1 MRREGDHTPLLRP
14 LPALLPWQSYFLA
27 FALGL
32 FFYKY
37 PVPAAVAVG
46 VLIVADAAIRG
57 WNRRLPVLA
66 FVLCAVFGFGY
77 ASQRAPE
84 PVTTPEWMERR
95 QPVVVTAAVDRVEPR
110 QGGRLRLIL
119 RDVAYAYADGQGELP
134 GKLSWTWR
142 SPDYE
147 PEPGQTVSLRMRV
160 VPLRSFGNP
169 GSWDYEWYWRRQGVN
184 WRAWPDGKDV
194 EITWGK
200 PSGATFAAL
209 KHTLRRA
216 VSGHIPETQGG
227 AMVLALVTGD
237 RSRLDEATVDG
248 ARSAGL
254 AHTLALSGL
263 HVGFVAAMGAGLAW
277 LIGWIYPPLLL
288 RIPRPKLA
296 VLTAAPL
303 VLGYAWLGQPS
314 PSLIRAATMFAF
326 WGFLLLQG
334 RGRVLMDGLFFAL
347 AVILFVSPLSVY
359 DLSLQMSAVA
369 VAGIGVMFP
378 SVLRLCRFG
387 HAWWQKGL
395 GWAAGLLGLSLC
407 ANIALL
413 PLVSWN
419 FGTFTPNILLNLV
432 WLPALGLAVMPLGVA
447 GLLLSCFAWTA
458 PLGAVC
464 LGGAAGVMD
473 GLLALLHSVQGWTP
487 VIQVLRPLWLEILGG
502 AVLLVTALLAM
513 VDRRLTIGLA
523 ALGFALLVW
532 PHAGVMFTDA
542 QDRVSVSLLDVGQ
555 GQAALITTPGGRRW
569 LVDAGA
575 GSSTFDFGESVVAPY
590 LAYGRPPRLDGVF
603 MSHPDVDH
611 SHGVPFILSRFE
623 VGTLFS
629 NGMTPRG
636 GTGKR
641 LQAVLA
647 ERAIEPTVLRA
658 GQTVELGG
666 DVRLEVVHPSGEFK
680 SRHANERSLVL
691 RLVRGDEP
699 LALLPGDVEQ
709 EGIRAMLASGRDLRA
724 EVLVLPHH
732 GSRYSYSPP
741 WYEAISPAAVLCSS
755 GYLNMYGFPHGQVVR
770 GVGAPVYTTARH
782 GMLTAQWARGG
793 ELLVNAYKP

>member
-1 MRREGDHTPLLRP
+1 MLREDHAPLLRP

-32 FFYKY
+32 FSFKN
-37 PVPAAVAVG
+37 PTPAAIAVG
-46 VLIVADAAIRG
+46 VLIVADTAIRG
-57 WNRRLPVLA
+57 WSRRLPVLA
-66 FVLCAVFGFGY
+66 FALCAAFGFGY

-84 PVTTPEWMERR
+84 PAATPEWMELR
-95 QPVVVTAAVDRVEPR
+95 QPVDVTATVDSVEPK
-110 QGGRLRLIL
+110 QGGRLLL
-119 RDVAYAYADGQGELP
+119 TLKDAAYTYADGKGELP
-134 GKLSWTWR
+134 GKVSWNWR
-142 SPDYE
+142 EPDYE

-160 VPLRSFGNP
+160 MPLRSFGNP
-169 GSWDYEWYWRRQGVN
+169 GGWDYEWYWQRQGVN
-184 WRAWPDGKDV
+184 WRAWPDGKDS
-194 EITWGK
+194 EIVWGK
-200 PSGATFAAL
+200 PSGALWAGL

-216 VSGHIPETQGG
+216 VAAHIPDTQGG

-237 RSRLDEATVDG
+237 RSRLDDVTMDE
-248 ARSAGL
+248 ARSSGL

-263 HVGFVAAMGAGLAW
+263 HVGFVAFMGAWLAW
-277 LIGWIYPPLLL
+277 ILGWIYPPLLL

-314 PSLIRAATMFAF
+314 PSLLRAATMFAF

-347 AVILFVSPLSVY
+347 AVILFVSPLSIY

-378 SVLRLCRFG
+378 SVNRLCRFG
-387 HAWWQKGL
+387 HAWWQRGL

-407 ANIALL
+407 VNIALL

-432 WLPALGLAVMPLGVA
+432 WLPALGLAVMPLGIA

-458 PLGAVC
+458 PLGAIF
-464 LGGAAGVMD
+464 LSGAAGVMD
-473 GLLALLHSVQGWTP
+473 GLLFLLHSIQAWAP

-502 AVLLVTALLAM
+502 AVLLVTALLALIN
-513 VDRRLTIGLA
+513 RRLLVGLA
-523 ALGFALLVW
+523 GVGFALLVW
-532 PHAGVMFTDA
+532 PHVGVMLTDA
-542 QDRVSVSLLDVGQ
+542 QDQVSVSLLDVGQ
-555 GQAALITTPGGRRW
+555 GQAALISTPGGHRW

-575 GSSTFDFGESVVAPY
+575 GSNSFDYGESVVAPY
-590 LAYGRPPRLDGVF
+590 LTYGRPPRLDGIF

-611 SHGVPFILSRFE
+611 SHGVPFILSSFE
-623 VGTLFS
+623 VGTFFS

-636 GTGKR
+636 TTGKR

-647 ERAIEPTVLRA
+647 RRGIEPIILMA

-666 DVRLEVVHPSGEFK
+666 DTRLEILHPADGFR
-680 SRHANERSLVL
+680 SRRANERSLVM
-691 RLVRGDEP
+691 RLMRGNDP

-709 EGIRAMLASGRDLRA
+709 EGINAMLATVRDMRA

-732 GSRYSYSPP
+732 GSRSSYSPP
-741 WYEAISPAAVLCSS
+741 WYEAIAPKVVLCSS
-755 GYLNMYGFPHGQVVR
+755 GYINMYGFPHGEVVR
-770 GVGAPVYTTARH
+770 GVGVPVYTTARH

-793 ELLVNAYKP
+793 QLFVNAFRP